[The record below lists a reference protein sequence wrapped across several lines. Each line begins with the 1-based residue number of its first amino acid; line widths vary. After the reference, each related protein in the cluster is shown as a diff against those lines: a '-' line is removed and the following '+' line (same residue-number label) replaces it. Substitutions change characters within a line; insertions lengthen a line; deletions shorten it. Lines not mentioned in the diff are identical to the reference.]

1 MFLRKIKFLQSKI
14 RWKEIAVTFEKKNAI
29 FVHYYSLSRFE
40 T

>member
-14 RWKEIAVTFEKKNAI
+14 RWKEIAVTFEKNAI